1 MAYFKIGNNDYS
13 NCVNKLA
20 ITRTANYSA
29 QTNASGNTVADYIN
43 EKRKIDV
50 GIIPLDATTAKT
62 LLEDIKQFNV
72 KISFL
77 NPYTNELEE
86 QVNCI
91 IPTNAIE
98 YYTIQAGNIR
108 LKEFSLSFTEL

>member
-29 QTNASGNTVADYIN
+29 QTNASGDTVADYIN
-43 EKRKIDV
+43 EKRKIEV
-50 GIIPLDATTAKT
+50 GIIPLDTTTAKT
-62 LLEDIKQFNV
+62 LLDDIKQFNV

-98 YYTIQAGNIR
+98 YYTIQAGNIK